1 MALFRPKPNLNKR
14 PGNFVEQLTN
24 DIELSAFET
33 RRFWLTGSHPK
44 HQKPER
50 HRRRDNGLRNTSPG
64 EYYIQGKKWIAKKNT
79 YNTRD
84 SPVVTDPST
93 SLALT
98 CLSMGERTGS
108 RVFKWI
114 WSYVVKQRP
123 SVCLYSSS
131 TS

>member
-1 MALFRPKPNLNKR
+1 MFGKGVR
-14 PGNFVEQLTN
+14 
-24 DIELSAFET
+24 
-33 RRFWLTGSHPK
+33 
-44 HQKPER
+44 
-50 HRRRDNGLRNTSPG
+50 
-64 EYYIQGKKWIAKKNT
+64 GKKRGAGGQKT

-114 WSYVVKQRP
+114 WSYVLNYCISPAYQGHLAVFYKCFRRAALLCWFFYPKVGPQEVVTDAIRFDVQRLEGP
-123 SVCLYSSS
+123 KKV
-131 TS
+131 

>member
-1 MALFRPKPNLNKR
+1 MVGGRVKKNRK
-14 PGNFVEQLTN
+14 
-24 DIELSAFET
+24 
-33 RRFWLTGSHPK
+33 
-44 HQKPER
+44 
-50 HRRRDNGLRNTSPG
+50 
-64 EYYIQGKKWIAKKNT
+64 GKKT

-114 WSYVVKQRP
+114 WSYVKEHSSFV
-123 SVCLYSSS
+123 LYIVESLLLSES
-131 TS
+131 EMNFKMKCEKRIHNYYICTE

>member
-1 MALFRPKPNLNKR
+1 MEASNKKTVICMY
-14 PGNFVEQLTN
+14 PVTN
-24 DIELSAFET
+24 S
-33 RRFWLTGSHPK
+33 
-44 HQKPER
+44 
-50 HRRRDNGLRNTSPG
+50 
-64 EYYIQGKKWIAKKNT
+64 KKKT

-114 WSYVVKQRP
+114 WSYVLD
-123 SVCLYSSS
+123 CLRDPAYLVVPLRLLQLRYS
-131 TS
+131 

>member
-1 MALFRPKPNLNKR
+1 ME
-14 PGNFVEQLTN
+14 GNGSLDYNITLH
-24 DIELSAFET
+24 IEKGAVV
-33 RRFWLTGSHPK
+33 
-44 HQKPER
+44 
-50 HRRRDNGLRNTSPG
+50 
-64 EYYIQGKKWIAKKNT
+64 IKKT

-114 WSYVVKQRP
+114 WSYVIFVTFERVYQCQKITCGKGKYP
-123 SVCLYSSS
+123 
-131 TS
+131 